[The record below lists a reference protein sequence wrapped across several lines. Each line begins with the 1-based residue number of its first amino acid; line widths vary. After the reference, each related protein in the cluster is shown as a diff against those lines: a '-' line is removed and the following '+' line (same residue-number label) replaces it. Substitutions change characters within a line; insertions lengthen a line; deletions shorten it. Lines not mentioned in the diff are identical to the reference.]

1 MVRTPGCGPGDT
13 SSSLVAGPTEG
24 ERERFAACLL
34 NSAFCMGISFE
45 YCAFRQRKQNG
56 EQDMNEDIANI
67 LGLVIENM
75 NENYQLPDPNLLV
88 HYEN

>member
-1 MVRTPGCGPGDT
+1 MERYTYPSSHLANGDAMKQIFGLMIRNVT
-13 SSSLVAGPTEG
+13 
-24 ERERFAACLL
+24 
-34 NSAFCMGISFE
+34 
-45 YCAFRQRKQNG
+45 CAFRQRKQNG
-56 EQDMNEDIANI
+56 EQYMNEDIANI

>member
-1 MVRTPGCGPGDT
+1 M
-13 SSSLVAGPTEG
+13 SSNLIAAPMEG
-24 ERERFAACLL
+24 ERERFATRLL
-34 NSAFCMGISFE
+34 SGVCPYRASVSITAPSAKEKS
-45 YCAFRQRKQNG
+45 NG

>member
-1 MVRTPGCGPGDT
+1 M
-13 SSSLVAGPTEG
+13 SSSLIAGPMEG

-34 NSAFCMGISFE
+34 NSACPYRASVSITAPSAKE
-45 YCAFRQRKQNG
+45 KSNG

-75 NENYQLPDPNLLV
+75 NENYQLPDPNLLI

>member
-1 MVRTPGCGPGDT
+1 MERYTYPSSHLANGDAMKQIFGLMIRNVTETVR
-13 SSSLVAGPTEG
+13 
-24 ERERFAACLL
+24 AARASVSITAP
-34 NSAFCMGISFE
+34 SAKEKS
-45 YCAFRQRKQNG
+45 NG